1 MLARE
6 LQAQYNR
13 DNRVVLAQPVPPQ
26 LPYKCGACGK
36 EHMVCGAMNG
46 ALFQCINCGVQNR
59 ILLQPNTTIVVYVT
73 PIGSNST
80 ERVLTECV

>member
-1 MLARE
+1 M
-6 LQAQYNR
+6 
-13 DNRVVLAQPVPPQ
+13 PPQ

-59 ILLQPNTTIVVYVT
+59 ILLQPNATIVVYVIT
-73 PIGSNST
+73 KTLS
-80 ERVLTECV
+80 